1 MAFDKNTIS
10 FYHGFSKTPAAP
22 GTTLGNAINK
32 SGHTVSA
39 TEVWTDDIPYFGKM
53 PNTATIHAKVSPYAR
68 KNDLCFTTGDSKIWK
83 KNDVVYTEGSSFN
96 DLWTEV
102 TDFADGYA
110 LYNAEDKHVLTY
122 HAAKTLTNLT
132 GDNNANTDSQDN
144 SARLWLNGR
153 LIEQFVAPTDKAL
166 NGLASVYYSPA
177 IKQGTTDLVEGT
189 DYNAVNFSGT
199 ILWASASTATRTIS
213 CFEYVGDKV
222 SDSVSTIQT
231 DIAAINEAL
240 GLGGEA
246 DGSIGE
252 RLTDVEDKVSTLE
265 STTTTQG
272 TSIAGLTTR
281 VESLEKIEHI
291 TASDIATAKN
301 EAITA
306 ASQDAAAK
314 VSTLSSTVVNSTDS
328 DADNNVTVTL
338 GGTVGNPTV
347 TVSSTGL
354 ATAAALKTLS
364 DKVDSYHTTPQFK
377 VEVVTDLPASPTE
390 NTIYLV
396 GPDEE
401 SADGSYVEWIAYK
414 SGESVVTEKI
424 GSTKVD
430 LSGYATVAALTA
442 VSEVVADNTTAI
454 STLQTDVQ
462 TAQNTADAAQDAAD
476 AVAERV
482 STLEAKEDKTVDI
495 VATTNSEDGTYT
507 NYVSVTK
514 GATANGVTT
523 YTVGSTAALEERLDT
538 LDRFISGSD
547 GEGISELLAK
557 KVDNVTG
564 GNNGITIS
572 TADTEDGRVATLNV
586 AVSTTVEDSTNLVT
600 SKAVQSA
607 IVTTENKIATA
618 LNEAKAYTDDA
629 LNGKDATVSDTT
641 GSVTVTQTDGL
652 ISGVSISGGAISE
665 TETKFVTGSTI
676 HTTTSAIEQSL
687 SDVKDTADAAK
698 ATADTAVQSA
708 SGDTYVTLTKTD
720 TAITATTNI
729 SAIDSALVADGTS
742 VKTAITDAKT
752 AAQNA
757 QTTAN
762 SKVSQSDYDTKI
774 GELEEA
780 ISNAAPANYVTS
792 INGSEGAKAF
802 TIKDGRETVYPND
815 LWGTTVNVADGV
827 ITVQGGPIDGSAW
840 GPKNGYNTKGSVWSN
855 GTNYP
860 QGTNPIT
867 KVENNMVYNGT
878 TEVANIKTDELVNG
892 NQMFKNTSLT
902 SFSGDLSSLVNG
914 ANMFNNCTSLTSFS
928 GDLSSLDNGAN
939 MFDNCTSLTS
949 FSGDLSSLVNGANM
963 FYQCTSLDVESVELI
978 CDVLPNYN
986 TENGGKQLQTA
997 TWNTDGENKGKY
1009 TYSDWT
1015 SGDYYYPIIIISEDY
1030 GLMSQG
1036 NVDDINRSF
1045 GTRSISESDVK
1056 SITITWGD
1064 ISVLSEADR
1073 TAITKLF
1080 TDTATE
1086 KGWTFITNTELGGTV
1101 SPNAVMAADGTI
1113 QYYVLAKK
1121 DGATEDDATH
1131 IDASGKLW
1139 KLDTAEAIIGP
1150 NIKYWSMFATVED
1163 ALTEWELTPWTKPT
1177 E

>member
-83 KNDVVYTEGSSFN
+83 KNDVIYTEGSSFS

-102 TDFADGYA
+102 IDFADGYA

-132 GDNNANTDSQDN
+132 GDNNANTDSQNN
-144 SARLWLNGR
+144 SARLWLDGR

-177 IKQGTTDLVEGT
+177 IKQGTSDLVEGT

-252 RLTDVEDKVSTLE
+252 RLTDVEGKVSTLE

-442 VSEVVADNTTAI
+442 VSEVVANNTTAI

-462 TAQNTADAAQDAAD
+462 TAQNAADAAQDAAD

-514 GATANGVTT
+514 GATANGITT

-538 LDRFISGSD
+538 LDRFISGSG

-607 IVTTENKIATA
+607 ITTTENKIATA

-665 TETKFVTGSTI
+665 TETKFVTGSTV
-676 HTTTSAIEQSL
+676 HVTTSAIEQSL

-708 SGDTYVTLTKTD
+708 AGDTYVTLTKTD

-742 VKTAITDAKT
+742 VKTAITEAKT

-762 SKVSQSDYDTKI
+762 SKVSQSDYNTKVA
-774 GELEEA
+774 ELEDA
-780 ISNAAPANYVTS
+780 ISNAKPSDYVKSVTVGSTTTS
-792 INGSEGAKAF
+792 GETALTIN
-802 TIKDGRETVYPND
+802 DGRTTVYPND
-815 LWGTTVNVADGV
+815 LWGTTVSMVDNT
-827 ITVQGGPIDGSAW
+827 ITVQGGPIDGTEWHKKFPLVQAQW
-840 GPKNGYNTKGSVWSN
+840 GERGDGSWGYVPGSTSYEVKDN
-855 GTNYP
+855 KLQVVDGEILANVKTN
-860 QGTNPIT
+860 
-867 KVENNMVYNGT
+867 
-878 TEVANIKTDELVNG
+878 ELVNG
-892 NQMFKNTSLT
+892 SSMFS
-902 SFSGDLSSLVNG
+902 
-914 ANMFNNCTSLTSFS
+914 
-928 GDLSSLDNGAN
+928 
-939 MFDNCTSLTS
+939 
-949 FSGDLSSLVNGANM
+949 
-963 FYQCTSLDVESVELI
+963 YTSLDVESVELI

-986 TENGGKQLQTA
+986 TENGGKTLQTC
-997 TWNTDGENKGKY
+997 TWDGKKY
-1009 TYSDWT
+1009 TYSDWS
-1015 SGDYYYPIIIISEDY
+1015 SGTYYYPIININENWNS
-1030 GLMSQG
+1030 MSQG
-1036 NVDDINRSF
+1036 NADGIDRSF
-1045 GTRSISESDVK
+1045 GRGSISASNVK
-1056 SITITWGD
+1056 SIRITWAD

-1073 TAITKLF
+1073 TAITTLF

-1086 KGWTFITNTELGGTV
+1086 KGWTFTTNTELGGTV

-1121 DGATEDDATH
+1121 DEATEDDATH

-1139 KLDTAEAIIGP
+1139 KFDTAEAIIGP
-1150 NIKYWSMFATVED
+1150 NIMYWSMFATVED

-1177 E
+1177 EEETEA

>member
-1 MAFDKNTIS
+1 MAFDNNTIS

-83 KNDVVYTEGSSFN
+83 KNEVVYTEGSSFN

-110 LYNAEDKHVLTY
+110 LRNAEDKHVLTY

-222 SDSVSTIQT
+222 SDSVSAIQT
-231 DIAAINEAL
+231 NIDAINEAL

-252 RLTDVEDKVSTLE
+252 RLTDVEGKVSTLE

-281 VESLEKIEHI
+281 VESLENIEHI

-338 GGTVGNPTV
+338 GGTVSNPTV

-377 VEVVTDLPASPTE
+377 VEVVTDLPATPTE

-396 GPDEE
+396 GPDED

-414 SGESVVTEKI
+414 SGGSVVTEKI

-442 VSEVVADNTTAI
+442 VSEVIADNTTAI

-462 TAQNTADAAQDAAD
+462 TAQNAADAAQDAAD

-482 STLEAKEDKTVDI
+482 STLESKEDKTVDI

-523 YTVGSTAALEERLDT
+523 YTVGSTVALEERLDT
-538 LDRFISGSD
+538 LDKFISGSD

-572 TADTEDGRVATLNV
+572 TANTEDGRVATLNV

-607 IVTTENKIATA
+607 IATTENKITTA

-652 ISGVSISGGAISE
+652 ISGVSIGGGAISE
-665 TETKFVTGSTI
+665 TETKFVTGSTV
-676 HTTTSAIEQSL
+676 HATTSAIEQSL

-708 SGDTYVTLTKTD
+708 SGDTYVTLTKTN
-720 TAITATTNI
+720 TAIAATTNI

-742 VKTAITDAKT
+742 IKTAITEAKT

-762 SKVSQSDYDTKI
+762 SKVAQSDYNAKVA
-774 GELEEA
+774 ELEAA
-780 ISNAAPANYVTS
+780 ISNAKPSDYVKTVTVGTTTTS
-792 INGSEGAKAF
+792 GETALTIN
-802 TIKDGRETVYPND
+802 DGRTTIYPND
-815 LWGTTVNVADGV
+815 LWGTTVSMVGNT
-827 ITVQGGPIDGSAW
+827 ITVQGGPIDGTEWHEKFPLVQSQW
-840 GPKNGYNTKGSVWSN
+840 GQRDDGSYGSIP
-855 GTNYP
+855 GSISY
-860 QGTNPIT
+860 
-867 KVENNMVYNGT
+867 
-878 TEVANIKTDELVNG
+878 EVKDNKLQVVDGETLANIKTNELVNG
-892 NQMFKNTSLT
+892 YYMFYNTSLT

-914 ANMFNNCTSLTSFS
+914 SY
-928 GDLSSLDNGAN
+928 
-939 MFDNCTSLTS
+939 
-949 FSGDLSSLVNGANM
+949 M
-963 FYQCTSLDVESVELI
+963 FYNTSLDVESVELI

-986 TENGGKQLQTA
+986 TENGGKTLQTA
-997 TWNTDGENKGKY
+997 TWNSSGENKGKY
-1009 TYSDWT
+1009 TYSDWNGT
-1015 SGDYYYPIIIISEDY
+1015 SNFYYPIIKISNDY
-1030 GLMSQG
+1030 DSMSQG
-1036 NVDDINRSF
+1036 NADGIDRSF
-1045 GTRSISESDVK
+1045 GTEYISASDVK
-1056 SITITWGD
+1056 SISITWED

-1073 TAITKLF
+1073 TAITQLF

-1101 SPNAVMAADGTI
+1101 SPNAIMTTDGTI

-1121 DGATEDDATH
+1121 DEATEDDATH

-1139 KLDTAEAIIGP
+1139 KFDTAEAIIGP

-1163 ALTEWELTPWTKPT
+1163 ALTEWELTSWTKPT
-1177 E
+1177 EEETEA